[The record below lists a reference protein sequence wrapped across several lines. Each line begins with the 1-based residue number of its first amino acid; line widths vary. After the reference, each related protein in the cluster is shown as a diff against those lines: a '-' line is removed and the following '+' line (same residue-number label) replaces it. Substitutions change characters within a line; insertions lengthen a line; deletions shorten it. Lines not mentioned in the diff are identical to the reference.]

1 MESMNIGQAASAS
14 GVSAKMIRHYEE
26 VGLVRP
32 PKRTASNYRTYSASD
47 VHVLRFVKR
56 ARTLGFSMP
65 DIKNLL
71 TLWQDKGRPSAS
83 VKKIAARHI
92 AELKHKIAELQSLVG
107 ALEHLARHCQGDER
121 PECPILDDLAR

>member
-14 GVSAKMIRHYEE
+14 GVTAKMIRHYEE

-56 ARTLGFSMP
+56 ARALGFSMA
-65 DIKNLL
+65 DIKELL
-71 TLWQDKGRPSAS
+71 ALWQNQSRPSAS
-83 VKKIAARHI
+83 VKKIAGRRI
-92 AELKHKIAELQSLVG
+92 DELKRKLAEMESMIQ
-107 ALEHLARHCQGDER
+107 ALEHLARNCHGDTR